1 MYLALFWNEKYI
13 DGEKTF
19 KNTNL
24 PFQTQFFSVLKF

>member
-24 PFQTQFFSVLKF
+24 PFLIQFFLS